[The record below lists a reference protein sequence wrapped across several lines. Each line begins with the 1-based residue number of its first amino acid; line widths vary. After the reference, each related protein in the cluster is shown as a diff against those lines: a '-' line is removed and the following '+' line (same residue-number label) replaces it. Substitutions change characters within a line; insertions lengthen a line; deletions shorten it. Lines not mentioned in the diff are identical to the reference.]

1 MIFVQRIII
10 GLFEARRTKNPNF
23 LSKLGRKSWKTGRL
37 DNFLIRELSQSS
49 AKFAN
54 FRKLSKCA
62 NSCEKKI
69 AKQVTFSKELLYI
82 YVFHPDYKSAQL
94 QIYVFF

>member
-23 LSKLGRKSWKTGRL
+23 LSKLGRMSWKTGRL

-49 AKFAN
+49 AKFAKI
-54 FRKLSKCA
+54 RKFS
-62 NSCEKKI
+62 
-69 AKQVTFSKELLYI
+69 QTFEMC
-82 YVFHPDYKSAQL
+82 
-94 QIYVFF
+94 